1 MDAIFSFIVAAF
13 LWVKGVFGFV
23 MNTGLNS
30 FDLPLVA
37 SLEILFFLSLKIS
50 QVFFPNTLK

>member
-13 LWVKGVFGFV
+13 LRVKRVFGFV
-23 MNTGLNS
+23 VNTGLNS
-30 FDLPLVA
+30 FDLPLIA
-37 SLEILFFLSLKIS
+37 SLEILFLLSFKIS